1 MHCVE
6 HRTGGQ
12 EGADTTS
19 HGHFYSHESKY
30 VEETRDK
37 DVAHNLLYEYQSFG
51 KYFLIAL
58 EKIYLQHWV
67 IDHFLASGCNSCY
80 DL

>member
-1 MHCVE
+1 MHCVQ
-6 HRTGGQ
+6 HRTGVQ

-37 DVAHNLLYEYQSFG
+37 DVAHNLLHEYQSFG
-51 KYFLIAL
+51 KYFFVNIMPLISS
-58 EKIYLQHWV
+58 
-67 IDHFLASGCNSCY
+67 FSSNGF
-80 DL
+80 